1 MLYKSGI
8 LQPPDVG
15 GEVVGG
21 LVVGGLVGGG
31 TVGDVGG
38 RVGGGIVGGRVLP
51 SKRGFTNSS
60 PGQFVGDCR
69 PISQKYIPLKP
80 GVMKECVRASFSH
93 CWQLKEKS
101 KEEQYRVAEGI
112 PFPRT

>member
-8 LQPPDVG
+8 LQPPDG
-15 GEVVGG
+15 GGDVVGG

-51 SKRGFTNSS
+51 SKRGFTSSS
-60 PGQFVGDCR
+60 PGQFVGDSR

-80 GVMKECVRASFSH
+80 GVMKECVRAGFSH
-93 CWQLKEKS
+93 CRTKGKKSNTEKL
-101 KEEQYRVAEGI
+101 RV
-112 PFPRT
+112 